1 MPEREF
7 LSIGEVL
14 ALLLDEF
21 PDVTISK
28 IRFLESKGLIDPER
42 TSAGYRRF
50 TEGEVERLRFIL
62 REQRQ
67 NYLPLSV
74 IRDRLGDDTDLSAEF
89 PAPTGEITT
98 SAHPAARGGGPRPVA
113 PGVPVAQGPTAAIA
127 GSPTF
132 DSPLETI
139 IPQLHDHEQ
148 RRIAREHS
156 DRTESIPRDDLLRLL
171 AINPELLKDLEHA
184 GLVSGHDVGD
194 TTFFDA
200 DSIEAAKIAA
210 RFSELGVDVRH
221 LRTWK
226 GAVDREMSLYEQRIL
241 PMLRQRN
248 PGARETALA
257 MLEEL
262 VELGEHMRAALI
274 AREFARIREQK

>member
-1 MPEREF
+1 MTAAEF

-28 IRFLESKGLIDPER
+28 IRFLESQGLIDPER
-42 TSAGYRRF
+42 TSSGYRKF

-62 REQRQ
+62 REQRE
-67 NYLPLSV
+67 NYLPLRV
-74 IRDRLGDDTDLSAEF
+74 IRDRLGDDTDLSAEY
-89 PAPTGEITT
+89 PAPTGDVTT
-98 SAHPAARGGGPRPVA
+98 SGHPAARGGQSRPISAPVESASAPTSA
-113 PGVPVAQGPTAAIA
+113 PGAA
-127 GSPTF
+127 PPL
-132 DSPLETI
+132 DSPVESI

-171 AINPELLKDLEHA
+171 AINPELLRDLEHA

-194 TTFFDA
+194 TTFFDGH
-200 DSIEAAKIAA
+200 SIEAAKIAA

-248 PGARETALA
+248 PGAREEALT

-274 AREFARIREQK
+274 AREFTRIKEQQ

>member
-1 MPEREF
+1 MSSDRDF

-28 IRFLESKGLIDPER
+28 IRFLESQGLIDPER
-42 TSAGYRRF
+42 TSAGYRKF

-62 REQRQ
+62 REQKE
-67 NYLPLSV
+67 NYLPLRV
-74 IRDRLGDDTDLSAEF
+74 IRDRLGGDDTDLSAEY
-89 PAPTGEITT
+89 PAPTGEVST
-98 SAHPAARGGGPRPVA
+98 SGHPAARGGTPRPRRPSGGDGDVPAPVA
-113 PGVPVAQGPTAAIA
+113 PAL
-127 GSPTF
+127 
-132 DSPLETI
+132 DSPVESI
-139 IPQLHDHEQ
+139 VPQLHDHEQ

-156 DRTESIPRDDLLRLL
+156 DRTESIPRDDLVRLL
-171 AINPELLKDLEHA
+171 AIKPDLLRDLEHA

-200 DSIEAAKIAA
+200 QSIEAAKIAA

-226 GAVDREMSLYEQRIL
+226 SAVDNEMSLYEQRIL

-248 PGARETALA
+248 PGAREEALA

-262 VELGEHMRAALI
+262 VELGEHMRSALI
-274 AREFARIREQK
+274 AREFTRIREQK